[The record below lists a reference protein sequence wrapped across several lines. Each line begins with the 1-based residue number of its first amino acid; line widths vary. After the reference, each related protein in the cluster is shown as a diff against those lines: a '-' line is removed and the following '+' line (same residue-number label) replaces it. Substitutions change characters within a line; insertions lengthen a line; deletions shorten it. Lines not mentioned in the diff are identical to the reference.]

1 MTMIQKEDDT
11 AVPKTTDTAPVKSY
25 LKTQYV
31 RSKRLLEIV
40 ASLNCQ
46 NCGHYLSQAAHSNWG
61 GGKGR
66 GIKASD
72 NYVAALCQACHT
84 EVDTGNRLSK
94 EERQA
99 LWLNAHLKTLHYL
112 LLTDQWPHGV
122 PMTDLYLKR
131 YLPLA

>member
-1 MTMIQKEDDT
+1 MDQDADDT
-11 AVPKTTDTAPVKSY
+11 NASKDTDSPPVKSY

-31 RSKRLLEIV
+31 RNKRLLELV

-46 NCGHYLSQAAHSNWG
+46 HCGHYQSQACHSNWH

-72 NYVAALCQACHT
+72 QYVAALCQRCHF
-84 EVDTGNRLSK
+84 EVDQGPRLSK
-94 EERQA
+94 AQRQEM
-99 LWLNAHLKTLHYL
+99 WTNAHLKTLHFL
-112 LLTDQWPHGV
+112 LLTDQWPRGV
-122 PMTDLYLKR
+122 PVSDLYLKR

>member
-11 AVPKTTDTAPVKSY
+11 AAPKTTDTAPVKSY

-31 RSKRLLEIV
+31 RSKRLLEVV

-94 EERQA
+94 EERQE

-122 PMTDLYLKR
+122 PVTDLYLKR

>member
-1 MTMIQKEDDT
+1 MTQKEDDT
-11 AVPKTTDTAPVKSY
+11 PVLKDTDIQPVKSY

-31 RSKRLLEIV
+31 RSKRLLELV

-46 NCGHYLSQAAHSNWG
+46 NCGHYLAQACHSNWH

-72 NYVAALCQACHT
+72 NYVAALCQSCHH
-84 EVDTGNRLSK
+84 DIDMGNKLSK
-94 EERQA
+94 DERQD
-99 LWLNAHLKTLHYL
+99 LWLNAHLKTLHLL
-112 LLTDQWPHGV
+112 LLTDQWPRGV
-122 PMTDLYLKR
+122 PVTDLYLKM

>member
-11 AVPKTTDTAPVKSY
+11 AALKTTDTAPVKSY

-31 RSKRLLEIV
+31 RSKRLLEVV

-122 PMTDLYLKR
+122 PVTDLYLKR

>member
-1 MTMIQKEDDT
+1 MKMTQKEDDT
-11 AVPKTTDTAPVKSY
+11 PVLKDTDIQPVKSY

-31 RSKRLLEIV
+31 RSKRLLEVV

-46 NCGHYLSQAAHSNWG
+46 NCGHYLSQAAHSNWHG
-61 GGKGR
+61 NKGR

-84 EVDTGNRLSK
+84 EVDSGNKLSK
-94 EERQA
+94 DERQT
-99 LWLNAHLKTLHYL
+99 LWLKAHLKTLHYL
-112 LLTDQWPHGV
+112 LLTDQWPRGV
-122 PMTDLYLKR
+122 PMTDLYLKM

>member
-1 MTMIQKEDDT
+1 MTMTQKEDDT
-11 AVPKTTDTAPVKSY
+11 PVLKTTDTLPVKSY

-31 RSKRLLEIV
+31 RNKRLLEVV

-46 NCGHYLSQAAHSNWG
+46 NCGHYQSQAAHSNWH

-72 NYVAALCQACHT
+72 NYVAALCQACHHD
-84 EVDTGNRLSK
+84 VDQGNELTK
-94 EERQA
+94 DERQT
-99 LWLNAHLKTLHYL
+99 LWVNAHLKTLHYL
-112 LLTDQWPHGV
+112 LITDQWPVNV
-122 PMTDLYLKR
+122 PITDLYKKM

>member
-1 MTMIQKEDDT
+1 MTQNEDDT
-11 AVPKTTDTAPVKSY
+11 LVPKTTDTVLVKSY

-31 RSKRLLEIV
+31 RSKRLLEVV

-46 NCGHYLSQAAHSNWG
+46 NCGHYLSQAAHSNWH

-66 GIKASD
+66 GLKASD

-84 EVDTGNRLSK
+84 EVDSGNKLSK
-94 EERQA
+94 DERQT
-99 LWLNAHLKTLHYL
+99 LWLKAHLKTLHYL
-112 LLTDQWPHGV
+112 LLTDQWPRGV
-122 PMTDLYLKR
+122 PMTDLYLKM

>member
-11 AVPKTTDTAPVKSY
+11 AAPKTTDTAPVKSY

-31 RSKRLLEIV
+31 RSKRLLEVV

-72 NYVAALCQACHT
+72 NYVAALCLACHT

-94 EERQA
+94 KERQA

-122 PMTDLYLKR
+122 PVTDLYLKR

>member
-1 MTMIQKEDDT
+1 MKTIQKEDDT
-11 AVPKTTDTAPVKSY
+11 LAPKGIDIQPVKSY

-31 RSKRLLEIV
+31 RNKRLLEVV

-46 NCGHYLSQAAHSNWG
+46 NCGHYQSQAAHSNWH

-72 NYVAALCQACHT
+72 NYVAALCQSCHHD
-84 EVDTGNRLSK
+84 VDQGNELTK
-94 EERQA
+94 DERQTI
-99 LWLNAHLKTLHYL
+99 WVNAHLKTLHYL
-112 LLTDQWPHGV
+112 LITDQWPVNV
-122 PMTDLYLKR
+122 PITDLYKKM

>member
-1 MTMIQKEDDT
+1 MIQKEDDT
-11 AVPKTTDTAPVKSY
+11 LVLKDTDIQPVKSY

-31 RSKRLLEIV
+31 RSKRLLEVV

-46 NCGHYLSQAAHSNWG
+46 NCGHYLSQAAHSNWH

-84 EVDTGNRLSK
+84 EVDTGNKLSK
-94 EERQA
+94 DERQT
-99 LWLNAHLKTLHYL
+99 LWLKAHLKTLHYL
-112 LLTDQWPHGV
+112 LLTDQWPRGV
-122 PMTDLYLKR
+122 PMTDLYLKM

>member
-1 MTMIQKEDDT
+1 MIQKEDDMP
-11 AVPKTTDTAPVKSY
+11 VPKTTDTALVKSY

-31 RSKRLLEIV
+31 RSKRLLEKV

-46 NCGHYLSQAAHSNWG
+46 NCGHYQSQAAHSNWH

-72 NYVAALCQACHT
+72 NYVAALCQSCHHD
-84 EVDTGNRLSK
+84 VDQGNELTK
-94 EERQA
+94 DERQTI
-99 LWLNAHLKTLHYL
+99 WVNAHLKTLHYL
-112 LLTDQWPHGV
+112 LITDQWPVNV
-122 PMTDLYLKR
+122 PITDLYKKM

>member
-1 MTMIQKEDDT
+1 MTMIQKEDDMP
-11 AVPKTTDTAPVKSY
+11 VPKTTDTALVKSY

-31 RSKRLLEIV
+31 RSKRLLEKV

-46 NCGHYLSQAAHSNWG
+46 NCGHYQSQAAHSNWH

-72 NYVAALCQACHT
+72 NYVAALCQSCHHD
-84 EVDTGNRLSK
+84 VDQGNELTK
-94 EERQA
+94 DERQTI
-99 LWLNAHLKTLHYL
+99 WVNAHLKTLHYL
-112 LLTDQWPHGV
+112 LITDQWPVNV
-122 PMTDLYLKR
+122 PITDLYKKM

>member
-11 AVPKTTDTAPVKSY
+11 AGPKTTDTAPVKSY

-31 RSKRLLEIV
+31 RSKRLLEVV

-46 NCGHYLSQAAHSNWG
+46 NCGHYLSQAAHSNWH

-66 GIKASD
+66 SIKASD

-84 EVDTGNRLSK
+84 EVDTGNKLSK
-94 EERQA
+94 DERQN

-122 PMTDLYLKR
+122 PVTDLYLKR
-131 YLPLA
+131 YLTLA

>member
-1 MTMIQKEDDT
+1 MTMIQKEDDMP
-11 AVPKTTDTAPVKSY
+11 VPKTTDTAPVKSY

-31 RSKRLLEIV
+31 RNKRLLEVV

-46 NCGHYLSQAAHSNWG
+46 NCGHYQSQAAHSNWH

-72 NYVAALCQACHT
+72 NYVAALCQSCHHD
-84 EVDTGNRLSK
+84 VDQGNELTK
-94 EERQA
+94 DERQTI
-99 LWLNAHLKTLHYL
+99 WVNAHLKTLHYL
-112 LLTDQWPHGV
+112 LITDQWPVNV
-122 PMTDLYLKR
+122 PITDLYKKM

>member
-1 MTMIQKEDDT
+1 MTQKEDDT
-11 AVPKTTDTAPVKSY
+11 PVLKDTDIQPVKSY

-31 RSKRLLEIV
+31 RSKRLLEVV

-46 NCGHYLSQAAHSNWG
+46 NCGHYLSQAAHSNWHG
-61 GGKGR
+61 NKGR

-84 EVDTGNRLSK
+84 EVDSGNKLSK
-94 EERQA
+94 DERQT
-99 LWLNAHLKTLHYL
+99 LWLKAHLKTLHYL
-112 LLTDQWPHGV
+112 LLTDQWPRGV
-122 PMTDLYLKR
+122 PMTDLYLKM

>member
-1 MTMIQKEDDT
+1 MKTIQKEDDT
-11 AVPKTTDTAPVKSY
+11 AVPKGIDTQPVKSY

-31 RSKRLLEIV
+31 RNKRLLEVV

-46 NCGHYLSQAAHSNWG
+46 NCGHYQSQAAHSNWH

-72 NYVAALCQACHT
+72 NYVAALCQSCHHN
-84 EVDTGNRLSK
+84 VDQGNELTK
-94 EERQA
+94 DERQTI
-99 LWLNAHLKTLHYL
+99 WVNAHLKTLHYL
-112 LLTDQWPHGV
+112 LITDQWPVNV
-122 PMTDLYLKR
+122 PITDLYKNM

>member
-1 MTMIQKEDDT
+1 MKTIQNEDDT
-11 AVPKTTDTAPVKSY
+11 PVLRDTDTAPVKSF

-31 RSKRLLEIV
+31 RNKRLLEIV

-46 NCGHYLSQAAHSNWG
+46 NCGHYLSQAAHSNWH

-66 GIKASD
+66 GIKSSD

-84 EVDTGNRLSK
+84 EVDTGNKLSK
-94 EERQA
+94 DERQT
-99 LWLNAHLKTLHYL
+99 LWVNAHLKTLHYL

-122 PMTDLYLKR
+122 PVTDLYLKR

>member
-1 MTMIQKEDDT
+1 MIQKEDDT
-11 AVPKTTDTAPVKSY
+11 PVLKTTDTAPVKSY

-31 RSKRLLEIV
+31 RNKRLLEKV

-46 NCGHYLSQAAHSNWG
+46 NCGHYQSQAAHSNWH

-72 NYVAALCQACHT
+72 NYVAALCLKCHT
-84 EVDTGNRLSK
+84 EVDTGNRLTK
-94 EERQA
+94 EERQEM
-99 LWLNAHLKTLHYL
+99 WLFAHLKTLHFL
-112 LLTDQWPHGV
+112 LLTDQWPVNV
-122 PMTDLYLKR
+122 PITDLYKKM

>member
-1 MTMIQKEDDT
+1 MTQKEEDT
-11 AVPKTTDTAPVKSY
+11 LVLKDTDIQPVKSY

-31 RSKRLLEIV
+31 RSKRLLELV

-46 NCGHYLSQAAHSNWG
+46 NCGHYLAQACHSNWH

-72 NYVAALCQACHT
+72 NYVAALCQSCHH
-84 EVDTGNRLSK
+84 DIDMGNKLSK
-94 EERQA
+94 DERQDV
-99 LWLNAHLKTLHYL
+99 WLNAHLKTLHLL
-112 LLTDQWPHGV
+112 LLTDQWPRGV
-122 PMTDLYLKR
+122 PVTDLYLKK

>member
-1 MTMIQKEDDT
+1 MDQDADDT
-11 AVPKTTDTAPVKSY
+11 NASKDTDSPPVKSY

-31 RSKRLLEIV
+31 RNKRLLEIV

-46 NCGHYLSQAAHSNWG
+46 HCGHYQSQACHSNWH

-72 NYVAALCQACHT
+72 QYVAALCQRCHF
-84 EVDTGNRLSK
+84 EVDQGPRLSK
-94 EERQA
+94 AQRQEM
-99 LWLNAHLKTLHYL
+99 WTNAHLKTLHFL
-112 LLTDQWPHGV
+112 LLTDQWPRGV
-122 PMTDLYLKR
+122 PVSDLYLKR

>member
-1 MTMIQKEDDT
+1 MKTIQKEDDT
-11 AVPKTTDTAPVKSY
+11 PAPKDIDIQPVKSY

-31 RSKRLLEIV
+31 RSKRLLEVV

-46 NCGHYLSQAAHSNWG
+46 NCGHYLSQAAHSNWH

-72 NYVAALCQACHT
+72 NYVAALCQSCHT
-84 EVDTGNRLSK
+84 EIDTGNTLSK
-94 EERQA
+94 DERQTM
-99 LWLNAHLKTLHYL
+99 WLNAHIKTLHYL

-122 PMTDLYLKR
+122 PVTDLYLKR

>member
-1 MTMIQKEDDT
+1 MTQKEEDT
-11 AVPKTTDTAPVKSY
+11 LVLKDTDIQPVKSY

-31 RSKRLLEIV
+31 RSKRLLEVV

-46 NCGHYLSQAAHSNWG
+46 NCGHYLAQACHSNWH

-72 NYVAALCQACHT
+72 NYVAALCQSCHH
-84 EVDTGNRLSK
+84 DIDMGNKLSK
-94 EERQA
+94 DERQD
-99 LWLNAHLKTLHYL
+99 LWLNAHLKTIHLL
-112 LLTDQWPHGV
+112 LLTDQWPRGV
-122 PMTDLYLKR
+122 PVTDLYLKK